1 MEKSPKERRHLSHH
15 ALVESAIRMTK
26 QLASS
31 NDIMTRSL
39 ANRMFSDL
47 TLLRRGLPNRRQH
60 ESAHGT
66 NPESDARDTAAEIT
80 ESASKNSNACVPG
93 NAHPAPDPGP
103 IEIAAAQIAVAVTPF
118 IAVAV
123 TPFERH
129 IEQTRERIKAQ
140 PTVLCLYKRPVAGE
154 FLEFGAPAADS
165 PLQVITPEG
174 KPLGLLD
181 FGGNAGGDPALPAWQ
196 RRVDET
202 AQCASRQ
209 TRAVYCSDW
218 MADPSAFVRYCQSRG
233 NPVEWLLHVPD
244 LAPLARNEKFWAGI
258 TAGEMLGEA
267 EFAGTGVSATEKDRL
282 RLWAR
287 RAEIPSEDDARCW
300 ETCVVAQSSDAVPGE
315 RPLRMMTNREIPDLG
330 HAAELVAWQ
339 RTLLSFEQFAA
350 VDHELFFNPPGPAAR
365 HLDNWRMAQLA
376 WHLEQHL
383 EVDASEIFSREEIRA
398 AHLLAA
404 RGKPDGELPLAS
416 MLTILVELGSMRNA
430 ETRLNAGLR
439 RLADAVAGME
449 LANGQGDALSAT
461 CSDD

>member
-1 MEKSPKERRHLSHH
+1 MEKTPKERRHLSHH

-60 ESAHGT
+60 ESAHAT
-66 NPESDARDTAAEIT
+66 NPESDANDTAAEIT
-80 ESASKNSNACVPG
+80 ESTSNNPNACVPG
-93 NAHPAPDPGP
+93 SEHPAPGPGP
-103 IEIAAAQIAVAVTPF
+103 IEIAAAQIAA
-118 IAVAV
+118 AV

-129 IEQTRERIKAQ
+129 LEQTRERIKAQ
-140 PTVLCLYKRPVAGE
+140 PTVLCLYKRPEAGE
-154 FLEFGAPAADS
+154 FHEFGTTAAAS
-165 PLQVITPEG
+165 PLQIITPEG

-181 FGGNAGGDPALPAWQ
+181 FGENTDSEPALPAWQ
-196 RRVDET
+196 RRVDAT

-218 MADPSAFVRYCQSRG
+218 MADPGAFSRYCQSRS

-244 LAPLARNEKFWAGI
+244 QHPLSRNEKFWAGI

-267 EFAGTGVSATEKDRL
+267 EFTTFGASASATEKNPM

-300 ETCVVAQSSDAVPGE
+300 ATCVVAQSSDAAPGA

-330 HAAELVAWQ
+330 HAAELVSWQ
-339 RTLLSFEQFAA
+339 RTLQSFEQFAA

-383 EVDASEIFSREEIRA
+383 EVDASEIFSSEEIRA
-398 AHLLAA
+398 AHLLAG
-404 RGKPDGELPLAS
+404 RGKPGGELPLAA
-416 MLTILVELGSMRNA
+416 MLTILVELGGMRSA
-430 ETRLNAGLR
+430 ETKLNAGLR

-449 LANGQGDALSAT
+449 LANGRGDAHSAT